1 MPQCEQ
7 NFAPRKIIPK
17 QEGQATVAS
26 RELQCSQRVASEE
39 AAAPQLGQFNDC
51 AAMRETF
58 SAGDDLRKRRLR
70 ATDYTIALKLCFTD
84 FRFVR

>member
-17 QEGQATVAS
+17 QEGQATVAR

-51 AAMRETF
+51 AAMR
-58 SAGDDLRKRRLR
+58 
-70 ATDYTIALKLCFTD
+70 
-84 FRFVR
+84 